1 MMARCVLLGDVVS
14 LVHGTVARAGV
25 VGTVTAY
32 AQSGNDTRCSVLF
45 DDGQGVALN
54 GARPHWP
61 VEGAIVAEGQHA
73 EFHLCGEYWA
83 WLTQERTTRRGL
95 EPTDEEK
102 RRHPAAAAL
111 RRLRGDA

>member
-1 MMARCVLLGDVVS
+1 MMRCVITADVVS
-14 LVHGTVARAGV
+14 LVHGVVARAGA

-32 AQSGNDTRCSVLF
+32 AQSWNDTRWSVLF

-61 VEGAIVAEGQHA
+61 VDGWAVAEGDHA

-83 WLTQERTTRRGL
+83 WLYQARRDRRGA
-95 EPTDEEK
+95 EPTDDEK
-102 RRHPAAAAL
+102 RAHSAAAAL
-111 RRLRGDA
+111 RRLRGTA